1 VRLRL
6 RLRRRRDRSPLWRA
20 RVVLLVLVA
29 GSVACSK
36 TETATTAPAKQ
47 IREVILPDLS
57 RMDATVQQQIRD
69 RYAVM
74 IDARKAGAGDADLS
88 EKYGQ
93 YAMVLQAAEYFDAAE
108 PAYLNAQDLAP
119 NDLRWPY
126 YLGHLYKSQG
136 QVAKSIESFN
146 RSLTLGPNEVAT
158 LIWLGRLYLE
168 QGQAE
173 QAESMFERASALPPK
188 NVAVLAGLGQAAL
201 ARRDYARAV
210 SMLEEALAFDQ
221 SALSVH
227 SPLAMAYRGLGD
239 TAKAE
244 AHLKQWRNTEVL
256 VPDHLRID
264 LDLALESGLSYE
276 LRGVRALEAHDF
288 EAAEGFF
295 RKGVAI
301 TTGSTALG
309 RSLRH
314 KLGTAL
320 FLRGDVKGAMER
332 FEEVARLA
340 PPEGFDESSAKVF
353 YSLGVISASSGRN
366 REAIERF
373 TRAVGYNPNYV
384 EALTGLA
391 DALRRGGRVEDSLK
405 TYADIVRINPRATD
419 AKLGYAFGLV
429 RLRRYRE
436 ARDWLAEASRV
447 QPDQPDLALALARI
461 LAASPDASV
470 RDGARAMAIT
480 EELFKGTKTTALG
493 ETLAM
498 ALAETGQYDE
508 AVRIQRG
515 VLDAAK
521 RGGLQAEAREMA
533 VNLRLYE
540 QRLPCRTPWA
550 DDNPIH
556 SPGPPVSAGLA
567 SESGGDRS
575 AGAPAPSRQN

>member
-1 VRLRL
+1 MPGLVR
-6 RLRRRRDRSPLWRA
+6 
-20 RVVLLVLVA
+20 VLVLA
-29 GSVACSK
+29 AALGAACSK
-36 TETATTAPAKQ
+36 TETATAPPKQ
-47 IREVILPDLS
+47 IREVTLPDLS

-69 RYAVM
+69 RYAAVA
-74 IDARKAGAGDADLS
+74 DARKTGAGDADLS

-93 YAMVLQAAEYFDAAE
+93 YGMVLQAAEYYEAAE
-108 PAYLNAQDLAP
+108 PAYLNAQDLSP
-119 NDLRWPY
+119 GDVRWPY

-136 QVAKSIESFN
+136 QTAKAIEAFN
-146 RSLTLGPNEVAT
+146 RSLALGPNEIAT

-168 QGQAE
+168 TGQPDMA
-173 QAESMFERASALPPK
+173 QQMFERASGLPPK

-201 ARRDYARAV
+201 ARRDYARAASV
-210 SMLEEALAFDQ
+210 LEEALALDQ

-227 SPLAMAYRGLGD
+227 SPLAMAYRGLGE

-256 VPDHLRID
+256 VPDRLRID

-276 LRGVRALEAHDF
+276 LRGVRALEAHDWD
-288 EAAEGFF
+288 AAEGFF

-320 FLRGDVKGAMER
+320 FLKGDVKGAMER

-340 PPEGFDESSAKVF
+340 PPEGFDESSAKAF

-366 REAIERF
+366 GEAIERF
-373 TRAVGYNPNYV
+373 SRAVRYNPNYV

-391 DALRRGGRVEDSLK
+391 DALRRGGRVDESLK
-405 TYADIVRINPRATD
+405 TYAEIVRINPRTTD
-419 AKLGYAFGLV
+419 AKLGYAIGLV

-436 ARDWLAEASRV
+436 ARDWLAEAARV

-498 ALAETGQYDE
+498 ALAEVGQYE
-508 AVRIQRG
+508 QAAQVQRG
-515 VLDAAK
+515 VLDAA
-521 RGGLQAEAREMA
+521 RRAGLQSEAREMA
-533 VNLRLYE
+533 ANLRLYE

-567 SESGGDRS
+567 SESKS
-575 AGAPAPSRQN
+575 AAAPGPLRQN

>member
-1 VRLRL
+1 MNRSAPMSGLVR
-6 RLRRRRDRSPLWRA
+6 
-20 RVVLLVLVA
+20 VLVLVA
-29 GSVACSK
+29 AFGGACSK
-36 TETATTAPAKQ
+36 TETATAPPKQ
-47 IREVILPDLS
+47 IREVTLPDLS

-69 RYAVM
+69 RYAAVA
-74 IDARKAGAGDADLS
+74 DARKTGAGDADLS

-93 YAMVLQAAEYFDAAE
+93 YGMVLQAAEYYEAAE
-108 PAYLNAQDLAP
+108 PAYLNAQDLSP
-119 NDLRWPY
+119 GDVRWPY

-136 QVAKSIESFN
+136 QTAKAIEAFT
-146 RSLTLGPNEVAT
+146 RSLALGPNEIAT

-168 QGQAE
+168 TGQPDMA
-173 QAESMFERASALPPK
+173 QQMFERASGLPPK
-188 NVAVLAGLGQAAL
+188 HVAVLAGLGQAAL
-201 ARRDYARAV
+201 ARRDYARAASV
-210 SMLEEALAFDQ
+210 LEEALALDQ

-227 SPLAMAYRGLGD
+227 SPLAMAYRGLGE

-244 AHLKQWRNTEVL
+244 AHLKQWRNTDVL
-256 VPDHLRID
+256 VPDRLRID

-276 LRGVRALEAHDF
+276 LRGVRALEAHDWD
-288 EAAEGFF
+288 AAEGFF

-320 FLRGDVKGAMER
+320 FLKGDVKGAMER

-340 PPEGFDESSAKVF
+340 PPEGFDESSAKAF

-366 REAIERF
+366 GEAIERF
-373 TRAVGYNPNYV
+373 SRAVRYNPNYV

-391 DALRRGGRVEDSLK
+391 DALRRGGRVEESLK
-405 TYADIVRINPRATD
+405 TYAEIVRINPRATD
-419 AKLGYAFGLV
+419 AKLGYAIGLV

-436 ARDWLAEASRV
+436 ARDWLAEAARV

-498 ALAETGQYDE
+498 ALAEVGQYE
-508 AVRIQRG
+508 QAAQVQRG
-515 VLDAAK
+515 VLDAA
-521 RGGLQAEAREMA
+521 RRAGLQSEAREMA
-533 VNLRLYE
+533 ANLRLYE

-567 SESGGDRS
+567 SESKSS
-575 AGAPAPSRQN
+575 AAPGPLRQN

>member
-1 VRLRL
+1 MIGASRI
-6 RLRRRRDRSPLWRA
+6 
-20 RVVLLVLVA
+20 VLLMVA
-29 GSVACSK
+29 LAAVCGGACSK
-36 TETATTAPAKQ
+36 TETATTPPKQ
-47 IREVILPDLS
+47 IRDVTLPDLS
-57 RMDATVQQQIRD
+57 RMDATVQQQVRD
-69 RYAVM
+69 RYASV
-74 IDARKAGAGDADLS
+74 IEARKSGSGDADLS
-88 EKYGQ
+88 DKYGQ
-93 YAMVLQAAEYFDAAE
+93 YGMMLQAAEYYEAAE
-108 PAYLNAQDLAP
+108 PAYLNAQLLSP

-136 QVAKSIESFN
+136 QTAKAIHAFS
-146 RSLTLGPNEVAT
+146 RSLDLGPNEIAT

-168 QGQAE
+168 QGQPEMAE
-173 QAESMFERASALPPK
+173 PLFVRAAALPPK

-201 ARRDYARAV
+201 ARRDYSRAA
-210 SMLEEALAFDQ
+210 SLLEEAVALDP

-244 AHLKQWRNTEVL
+244 AHVKQWRNTDVL
-256 VPDHLRID
+256 VPDRLRMD

-276 LRGVRALEAHDF
+276 LRGVRALEAHDWD
-288 EAAEGFF
+288 AAEGFF

-301 TTGSTALG
+301 TTGATALG

-320 FLRGDVKGAMER
+320 FLKGDVKSAMER

-340 PPEGFDESSAKVF
+340 PPEGFDESSAKAF

-373 TRAVGYNPNYV
+373 SAAVRYNPNYV

-391 DALRRGGRVEDSLK
+391 DAQRRGGRVEESLK
-405 TYADIVRINPRATD
+405 TYAEIVRINPRATE
-419 AKLGYAFGLV
+419 AKFGYAIGLV

-436 ARDWLAEASRV
+436 ARDWLAEATRV

-461 LAASPDASV
+461 LAAAPDTSV

-498 ALAETGQYDE
+498 ALAEVGQYEE
-508 AVRIQRG
+508 AVKIQRG
-515 VLDAAK
+515 VLDAA
-521 RGGLQAEAREMA
+521 RRAGLQSEVREMGA
-533 VNLRLYE
+533 NLRLYE

-550 DDNPIH
+550 DDNPVH
-556 SPGPPVSAGLA
+556 SPGPPVSTGLA
-567 SESGGDRS
+567 TESRTGPS
-575 AGAPAPSRQN
+575 AGASGHVRQN

>member
-1 VRLRL
+1 M
-6 RLRRRRDRSPLWRA
+6 RRA
-20 RVVLLVLVA
+20 ATIAMLLVAVA
-29 GSVACSK
+29 GSSTCSK
-36 TETATTAPAKQ
+36 TETATTPPRQ
-47 IREVILPDLS
+47 IREVTLPDLS

-69 RYAVM
+69 RYAAVTE
-74 IDARKAGAGDADLS
+74 ARKTGTGDADLS

-93 YAMVLQAAEYFDAAE
+93 YGMVLQAAEYYEAAE
-108 PAYLNAQDLAP
+108 PSYLNAQDLAP
-119 NDLRWPY
+119 GDLRWPY

-136 QVAKSIESFN
+136 QTAKAIDAFN
-146 RSLTLGPNEVAT
+146 RSLALGPNEIAT

-168 QGQAE
+168 AGQPEVA
-173 QAESMFERASALPPK
+173 QQMFERASGLPPK

-201 ARRDYARAV
+201 ARHDYARAASV
-210 SMLEEALAFDQ
+210 LEEALALDQ

-256 VPDHLRID
+256 VPDRLRIE

-276 LRGVRALEAHDF
+276 LRGVRALEAHDWD
-288 EAAEGFF
+288 AAEGFF

-320 FLRGDVKGAMER
+320 FLKGDVKGAMER

-340 PPEGFDESSAKVF
+340 PPEGFDESSAKAF

-366 REAIERF
+366 GEAIERF
-373 TRAVGYNPNYV
+373 SRAVRYNPNYV

-391 DALRRGGRVEDSLK
+391 DALRRGGRVEESLK
-405 TYADIVRINPRATD
+405 TYAEIVRINPRATD
-419 AKLGYAFGLV
+419 AKLGYAIGLV

-436 ARDWLAEASRV
+436 ARDWLAEATRA

-498 ALAETGQYDE
+498 ALAEVGQYE
-508 AVRIQRG
+508 QAVQIQRG
-515 VLDAAK
+515 VLDAA
-521 RGGLQAEAREMA
+521 RRAGLQSEAREMA
-533 VNLRLYE
+533 ANLRLYE
-540 QRLPCRTPWA
+540 QRQPCRTPWA
-550 DDNPIH
+550 DDNPVH

-567 SESGGDRS
+567 SESKS
-575 AGAPAPSRQN
+575 AVAPGPLRQN

>member
-1 VRLRL
+1 VLTPRI
-6 RLRRRRDRSPLWRA
+6 
-20 RVVLLVLVA
+20 VVLIVA
-29 GSVACSK
+29 LAATGGAACSK
-36 TETATTAPAKQ
+36 TETATAPTRQ
-47 IREVILPDLS
+47 IREVTLPDLS

-69 RYAVM
+69 RYASV
-74 IDARKAGAGDADLS
+74 IEARKNGTGDADVS

-93 YAMVLQAAEYFDAAE
+93 YGMVLQAAEYFEAAE
-108 PAYLNAQDLAP
+108 PAYLNAQTLAP

-136 QVAKSIESFN
+136 QTAKAIQAFT
-146 RSLTLGPNEVAT
+146 RSLELGPNEVAT

-168 QGQAE
+168 QGQPEMAE
-173 QAESMFERASALPPK
+173 PLFVRAAALPPK

-201 ARRDYARAV
+201 AKRDYQRAV
-210 SMLEEALAFDQ
+210 SMLEEALTLDP

-239 TAKAE
+239 TDKAE
-244 AHLKQWRNTEVL
+244 AHIKQWRNTDVL
-256 VPDHLRID
+256 VPDRLRIE
-264 LDLALESGLSYE
+264 LDLALESGLSFE
-276 LRGVRALEAHDF
+276 LRGVRALESRDF
-288 EAAEGFF
+288 DAAEGFF

-332 FEEVARLA
+332 FEEVTRLA
-340 PPEGFDESSAKVF
+340 PPEGFDESSAKAF
-353 YSLGVISASSGRN
+353 YSLGVIMASSGRN

-373 TRAVGYNPNYV
+373 SAAVRYNPNYV

-391 DALRRGGRVEDSLK
+391 DALRRGGRVEESLK
-405 TYADIVRINPRATD
+405 TYTEIVRINPRA
-419 AKLGYAFGLV
+419 AEARFGYAMGLV

-436 ARDWLAEASRV
+436 ARDWLVEATRA

-461 LAASPDASV
+461 LAAAPDNSV

-480 EELFKGTKTTALG
+480 EELFKGTKTTVLG

-498 ALAETGQYDE
+498 ALAEVGQYEE
-508 AVRIQRG
+508 AVKIQRG

-521 RGGLQAEAREMA
+521 RAGLQSEVREMA
-533 VNLRLYE
+533 ANLRLYE
-540 QRLPCRTPWA
+540 QRQPCRRPWA
-550 DDNPIH
+550 DDDPVH
-556 SPGPPVSAGLA
+556 SPGPPVVAGLA
-567 SESGGDRS
+567 SEPG
-575 AGAPAPSRQN
+575 AAKPAPAPGPLRQN

>member
-1 VRLRL
+1 M
-6 RLRRRRDRSPLWRA
+6 RRRAASVTA
-20 RVVLLVLVA
+20 VVAALA
-29 GSVACSK
+29 AMCGACSK
-36 TETATTAPAKQ
+36 TETATTPAKQ
-47 IREVILPDLS
+47 IREVTLPDLT

-69 RYAVM
+69 RYASV
-74 IDARKAGAGDADLS
+74 IEARKTGAGDADLS

-93 YAMVLQAAEYFDAAE
+93 YGMVLHAAEYYEAAE
-108 PAYLNAQDLAP
+108 PAYLNAQTLAP

-136 QVAKSIESFN
+136 QTAKAIQAFT
-146 RSLTLGPNEVAT
+146 RSLELGPNEIAT

-168 QGQAE
+168 QGQPELAE
-173 QAESMFERASALPPK
+173 PLFDRAAALPPK
-188 NVAVLAGLGQAAL
+188 SVAVLAGLGQAAL
-201 ARRDYARAV
+201 ARRDYPRAV
-210 SMLEEALAFDQ
+210 SMLEEALALDP

-244 AHLKQWRNTEVL
+244 AHIKQWRNTDVL
-256 VPDHLRID
+256 VPDRLRIE
-264 LDLALESGLSYE
+264 LDLALESGLSFE
-276 LRGVRALEAHDF
+276 LRGVRALEARDF
-288 EAAEGFF
+288 DAAEGFF

-340 PPEGFDESSAKVF
+340 PSEGFDESSAKAF
-353 YSLGVISASSGRN
+353 YSLGVIMASSGRN

-373 TRAVGYNPNYV
+373 SAAVRYNPNYV

-391 DALRRGGRVEDSLK
+391 DALRRGGRVEESLK
-405 TYADIVRINPRATD
+405 TYTEIVRINPRA
-419 AKLGYAFGLV
+419 AEARFGYAMGLV
-429 RLRRYRE
+429 RLHRYRE
-436 ARDWLAEASRV
+436 ARDWLVEATRV

-461 LAASPDASV
+461 LAASPDNSV

-480 EELFKGTKTTALG
+480 EELFKGTKTTVLG

-498 ALAETGQYDE
+498 ALAEVGQYDE
-508 AVRIQRG
+508 AVKIQRG

-521 RGGLQAEAREMA
+521 RAGLQSEVREMA
-533 VNLRLYE
+533 ANLRLYE
-540 QRLPCRTPWA
+540 QHQPCRRPWA
-550 DDNPIH
+550 DDDPVH
-556 SPGPPVSAGLA
+556 SPGPPVVAGLV
-567 SESGGDRS
+567 SEP
-575 AGAPAPSRQN
+575 GAKPATPPGPLRQN

>member
-1 VRLRL
+1 MLTPRI
-6 RLRRRRDRSPLWRA
+6 
-20 RVVLLVLVA
+20 VVLIVA
-29 GSVACSK
+29 LAATGGAACSK
-36 TETATTAPAKQ
+36 TETATAPARQ
-47 IREVILPDLS
+47 IRDVTLPDLS

-69 RYAVM
+69 RYASV
-74 IDARKAGAGDADLS
+74 IEARKKGTGDADLS
-88 EKYGQ
+88 EKYGL
-93 YAMVLQAAEYFDAAE
+93 YGMVLQAAEYYEAAE
-108 PAYLNAQDLAP
+108 PAYLNAQDLSP
-119 NDLRWPY
+119 SDVRWPY
-126 YLGHLYKSQG
+126 YLGHLYKSEG
-136 QVAKSIESFN
+136 QTAKAIQSFT
-146 RSLTLGPNEVAT
+146 RSLDLGPNEIAT

-168 QGQAE
+168 QGQPEKAE
-173 QAESMFERASALPPK
+173 PMFERASGLPPK

-210 SMLEEALAFDQ
+210 SVLEEALALDQ

-239 TAKAE
+239 TGKAE

-256 VPDHLRID
+256 VPDRLRID

-276 LRGVRALEAHDF
+276 LRGVRALEAHDWD
-288 EAAEGFF
+288 AAEGFF

-320 FLRGDVKGAMER
+320 FLKGDVTGAMER

-340 PPEGFDESSAKVF
+340 PPEGFDESSAKAF

-366 REAIERF
+366 REAIDRF
-373 TRAVGYNPNYV
+373 STAVRYNPNYV

-391 DALRRGGRVEDSLK
+391 DALRRGGRVEESLK
-405 TYADIVRINPRATD
+405 TYAEIVRINPRATD
-419 AKLGYAFGLV
+419 AKLGYAIGLV
-429 RLRRYRE
+429 RVRRYRE
-436 ARDWLAEASRV
+436 ARDWLTEATRV

-461 LAASPDASV
+461 LAASPDGSV
-470 RDGARAMAIT
+470 RDGTRAMAIT
-480 EELFKGTKTTALG
+480 EELFKGPKTTALG

-498 ALAETGQYDE
+498 ALAEVGQYEE
-508 AVRIQRG
+508 AVKIQRG
-515 VLDAAK
+515 VLDAA
-521 RGGLQAEAREMA
+521 RRAGLQAEVREMA
-533 VNLRLYE
+533 ANLRRYE

-567 SESGGDRS
+567 TESGADRS
-575 AGAPAPSRQN
+575 AVAPGPLRQN

>member
-1 VRLRL
+1 MRIAAL
-6 RLRRRRDRSPLWRA
+6 
-20 RVVLLVLVA
+20 VVLAAVCGA
-29 GSVACSK
+29 SCSK
-36 TETATTAPAKQ
+36 TETTSAPATQ
-47 IREVILPDLS
+47 IREVTLPDLS

-69 RYAVM
+69 RYARVSE
-74 IDARKAGAGDADLS
+74 ARTRDSGDADLS

-93 YAMVLQAAEYFDAAE
+93 YGMVLQAAEYYDAAE
-108 PAYLNAQDLAP
+108 PAYLNAQSLSP

-136 QVAKSIESFN
+136 QTAKAIHAFS
-146 RSLTLGPNEVAT
+146 RSLDLGPNEIAT

-168 QGQAE
+168 QGQPEMAE
-173 QAESMFERASALPPK
+173 PLFVRAAALPPK

-201 ARRDYARAV
+201 ARRDYPRAA
-210 SMLEEALAFDQ
+210 SLLEEAVALDP

-244 AHLKQWRNTEVL
+244 AHVKQWRNTDVL
-256 VPDHLRID
+256 VPDRLRMD

-276 LRGVRALEAHDF
+276 LRGVRALEAHDWD
-288 EAAEGFF
+288 AAEGFF

-301 TTGSTALG
+301 TTGGTALG

-320 FLRGDVKGAMER
+320 FLKGDVKGAMER

-340 PPEGFDESSAKVF
+340 PPEGLDESSAKAF

-373 TRAVGYNPNYV
+373 SAAVRYNPNYV

-391 DALRRGGRVEDSLK
+391 DAQRRGGRVEESLK
-405 TYADIVRINPRATD
+405 TYAEIVRINPRATE
-419 AKLGYAFGLV
+419 ARFGYAIGLV

-436 ARDWLAEASRV
+436 ARDWLAEATRV

-461 LAASPDASV
+461 LAAAPDNSV
-470 RDGARAMAIT
+470 RDGARAMAIA

-498 ALAETGQYDE
+498 ALAEVGQYEE
-508 AVRIQRG
+508 AVKIQRG
-515 VLDAAK
+515 VLDAA
-521 RGGLQAEAREMA
+521 RRAGLQSEVREMGA
-533 VNLRLYE
+533 NLRLYE

-550 DDNPIH
+550 DDNPVH
-556 SPGPPVSAGLA
+556 SPGPPVSTGLA
-567 SESGGDRS
+567 TESR
-575 AGAPAPSRQN
+575 AGTSPGASGPVRQN

>member
-1 VRLRL
+1 MLAFAC
-6 RLRRRRDRSPLWRA
+6 SA
-20 RVVLLVLVA
+20 
-29 GSVACSK
+29 ACSK
-36 TETATTAPAKQ
+36 TETATAPAKQ
-47 IREVILPDLS
+47 IRDVTLPDLT

-69 RYAVM
+69 RYASVVE
-74 IDARKAGAGDADLS
+74 ARKQGTGDADLS
-88 EKYGQ
+88 EKYGL
-93 YAMVLQAAEYFDAAE
+93 YGMVLQAAEYYDAAE
-108 PAYLNAQDLAP
+108 PAYLNAQMLAP

-136 QVAKSIESFN
+136 QTAKAIQAFT
-146 RSLTLGPNEVAT
+146 RSLELGPNEIAT

-168 QGQAE
+168 QGQPDMAE
-173 QAESMFERASALPPK
+173 PLFVRAAALPPK
-188 NVAVLAGLGQAAL
+188 SVAVLAGLGQAAL
-201 ARRDYARAV
+201 ARRDYPRAV
-210 SMLEEALAFDQ
+210 SMLEEALALDP

-244 AHLKQWRNTEVL
+244 DHIKQWRNTDVL
-256 VPDHLRID
+256 VPDRLRIE

-276 LRGVRALEAHDF
+276 LRGVRALEARDF
-288 EAAEGFF
+288 DAAEGFF

-301 TTGSTALG
+301 TTGTTALG

-332 FEEVARLA
+332 FEEVVRLA
-340 PPEGFDESSAKVF
+340 PKEGFDESSAKAY
-353 YSLGVISASSGRN
+353 YSLGVIMASIGRN

-373 TRAVGYNPNYV
+373 SAAVRYNPNYV

-391 DALRRGGRVEDSLK
+391 DALRRGGRVEESLK
-405 TYADIVRINPRATD
+405 QYAEIIRINPRA
-419 AKLGYAFGLV
+419 AEARFGYAMGLV
-429 RLRRYRE
+429 RLHRYRE
-436 ARDWLAEASRV
+436 ARDWLVEATRV

-461 LAASPDASV
+461 LAASPDNTV

-480 EELFKGTKTTALG
+480 EELFKGTKTTTLG

-498 ALAETGQYDE
+498 ALAEVGQYDE
-508 AVRIQRG
+508 AAKVQRG

-521 RGGLQAEAREMA
+521 RAGLQGEVREMA
-533 VNLRLYE
+533 ANLRLYE
-540 QRLPCRTPWA
+540 QRQPCRTPWA
-550 DDNPIH
+550 DDNPVH

-567 SESGGDRS
+567 AEQGIAPPAAA
-575 AGAPAPSRQN
+575 AGPVRQN